1 MVQEETLDPEN
12 WDEFR
17 KLSHKV
23 LDDMITHLETVGE
36 KTYTIPTDEQRA
48 PIYQPLSRSGIGEEA
63 TYNEFKE
70 NILPLSV
77 IQKSSRWWG
86 FVMGSG
92 TPYGMLTNMLTG
104 AMNLNETHPLFISF
118 DVNKQAL
125 NWLKEMLDYP
135 LDSSGVFVTGGSEAN
150 FTGLAVARNAMAE
163 IDMKEKGMQGV
174 QRKMILYVSEEG
186 HHCLERSVELLGFG
200 KDALRWLPT
209 DDQYKIR
216 LDVLQKWINDDRSK
230 GFYPFCVIGN
240 AGTVNTGAF
249 DDFNA
254 LADLAKREKMW
265 LHVDGS
271 FGAWVKISETH
282 RHLAD
287 GMERADSLAVDLHK
301 WMSMPYGIGFTL
313 TRHPRKH
320 LETFVYG
327 HEAAYVK
334 SVILDK
340 PIDEMLGASQN
351 MALRMSNEFL
361 ALKAYMLLRAYG
373 SDKFARVVQG
383 NIDQINHL
391 ADRIRGERD
400 FEFAA
405 PVESNI
411 VCFRYKPAGLSV
423 EQVDELNRRIFQTS
437 FTFTKDNYLG
447 ISDTTIK
454 GRYTL
459 RACNVNHRT
468 RSEDFDWLVA
478 NVKRLGDKI
487 LPDLLAKK

>member
-1 MVQEETLDPEN
+1 M
-12 WDEFR
+12 
-17 KLSHKV
+17 
-23 LDDMITHLETVGE
+23 GG
-36 KTYTIPTDEQRA
+36 
-48 PIYQPLSRSGIGEEA
+48 GI
-63 TYNEFKE
+63 
-70 NILPLSV
+70 
-77 IQKSSRWWG
+77 
-86 FVMGSG
+86 
-92 TPYGMLTNMLTG
+92 PYGMLTNMLTG
-104 AMNLNETHPLFISF
+104 TINLNETHPFFISY

-163 IDMKEKGMQGV
+163 VNVKEKGMQGV
-174 QRKMILYVSEEG
+174 TRKMVLYVSEEG

-200 KDALRWLPT
+200 KDAFRWVPT
-209 DDQYKIR
+209 DDNYKIR
-216 LDVLQKWINDDRSK
+216 LDILQKWIKDDRSR

-254 LADLAKREKMW
+254 LAELVKREKMW

-271 FGAWVKISETH
+271 FGAWVKISDTH

-287 GMERADSLAVDLHK
+287 GMEKADSLAVDLHK

-327 HEAAYVK
+327 HEAAYVQ
-334 SVILDK
+334 SVIGDK
-340 PIDEMLGASQN
+340 PIEEMLGSSQN
-351 MALRMSNEFL
+351 VALRMSNEFL

-373 SDKFARVVQG
+373 RDKFARVVQG

-391 ADRIRGERD
+391 ADRIRDDGD
-400 FEFAA
+400 FELAA

-411 VCFRYKPAGLSV
+411 VCFRYKPDGLSV

-437 FTFTKDNYLG
+437 FTFTEENYLG

-468 RSEDFDWLVA
+468 RSEEFDWLINKVRQLGE
-478 NVKRLGDKI
+478 RL
-487 LPDLLAKK
+487 LPEVINKK